1 MKGVLRR
8 HICNRSRYDGKRTL
22 VSFIS
27 NLTTLLKKVNIERYA
42 DDGLVSQVHFMSC
55 RLDATNSDYW
65 GRFTCIC
72 SRPRSMH
79 EWVR

>member
-8 HICNRSRYDGKRTL
+8 QICNRCKDDIKRTL
-22 VSFIS
+22 VLFIS
-27 NLTTLLKKVNIERYA
+27 NLTTLLKKVNIGRYA
-42 DDGLVSQVHFMSC
+42 DDGIVSEVRFMSR

-65 GRFTCIC
+65 GIFTCIC

-79 EWVR
+79 AWVR